1 MSLLPALMLAL
12 SLLPTRP
19 AGMFADNERSRLV
32 AYWNSPERYKVSLPP
47 DVRQKGPWQVRLTP
61 EGSLWLWKYQNAL
74 GVGKVAPTTDF
85 TKVAP
90 QASEWKQWL
99 DKKIEYD
106 YWKAQAAAESANL
119 TLLSS
124 ATPSP
129 EGGVVAPTALKP
141 TPADPGT
148 IPSTLLTLVG
158 NPPSFANIVTP
169 LLHTITFE
177 DGETLEYKDN
187 IKVGNPRYAYYRF
200 PQGVVS
206 YGVSL
211 KKMLD
216 SELNPIFAGAG
227 FAENELK
234 VAKAVSILEG
244 GFDSIN
250 TYDTGFV
257 SVGFIQCITAVDGRG
272 SLVQV
277 LQKEKA
283 DRPEDFNRDF
293 RQYGLDVTPDG
304 TLTVIDPGTG
314 AEITGSDAVMK
325 VVEDKRL
332 TAVFQHA
339 GRRSLAFRIAQVQI
353 ARSVYWPA
361 NDTVNV
367 TLNGKAFKCKV
378 CDVVK
383 SEAGMATLFDRKVN
397 RGNIRPLDDLIT
409 KIMVKYKLDSLSKAA
424 MYEKELIQ
432 GLKYRTD
439 FLVDATLSQPLDPT
453 IPTEKDTQAIE
464 ADADV
469 LR

>member
-1 MSLLPALMLAL
+1 MSLFLMLAL
-12 SLLPTRP
+12 SLMPTRP
-19 AGMFADNERSRLV
+19 AGMFADNERARLV
-32 AYWNSPERYKVSLPP
+32 VYWNSPERYKVSLPS
-47 DVRQKGPWQVRLTP
+47 DARQKGAWQVRLTP

-90 QASEWKQWL
+90 QAAEWKQWL
-99 DKKIEYD
+99 DKKIDSD
-106 YWKAQAAAESANL
+106 YWKAQTAAESANL
-119 TLLSS
+119 ALLAPPSPATPDS
-124 ATPSP
+124 ATAIP
-129 EGGVVAPTALKP
+129 VAAKP
-141 TPADPGT
+141 IPPDPGP
-148 IPSTLLTLVG
+148 IPPALLTLVG

-169 LLHTITFE
+169 LQHTITFD
-177 DGETLEYKDN
+177 DGETLAYKDN

-206 YGVSL
+206 YGASL
-211 KKMLD
+211 KTMLD
-216 SELNPIFAGAG
+216 TELNPIFEGAG
-227 FAENELK
+227 FAANELK
-234 VAKAVSILEG
+234 IAKAVSILEG

-257 SVGFIQCITAVDGRG
+257 SVGFIQCITAADGRG
-272 SLVQV
+272 SLTQV

-283 DRPEDFNRDF
+283 DRPADFDKDF

-314 AEITGSDAVMK
+314 AELAGKDAVMK

-361 NDTVNV
+361 NDPVNIM
-367 TLNGKAFKCKV
+367 LNGKAFKCRV

-397 RGNIRPLDDLIT
+397 RGNIKPFEDLLT
-409 KIMVKYKLDSLSKAA
+409 KIMAKYRLDSLSKVVA
-424 MYEKELIQ
+424 YEKELIQ
-432 GLKYRTD
+432 GLQYRTD
-439 FLVDATLSQPLDPT
+439 FLADATLSQPFDPLM
-453 IPTEKDTQAIE
+453 PMEKENPPAE
-464 ADADV
+464 SDAQDS
-469 LR
+469 R